1 MIYIRKA
8 NLEMQ
13 GHGRGPVPVFQHRDH
28 ESMRGQ
34 LAAECAVRGTVAAES
49 VWEDDNREHPV
60 AF

>member
-49 VWEDDNREHPV
+49 V
-60 AF
+60 